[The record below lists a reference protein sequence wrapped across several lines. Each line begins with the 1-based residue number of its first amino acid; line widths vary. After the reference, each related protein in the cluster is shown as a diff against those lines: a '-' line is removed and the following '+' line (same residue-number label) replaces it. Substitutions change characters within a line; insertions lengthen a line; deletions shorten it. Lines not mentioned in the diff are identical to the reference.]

1 MDATRELKEQW
12 AQLGPVVDQLII
24 MTGTA
29 RDAFNR
35 HHRQLVTDLNQQ
47 HEDVAQK
54 INAVSD
60 QLEDLL
66 PKKSGSEKSALLQ
79 LHSMLSHL
87 SVIGDNLAQLSEP
100 LQKKIQGAVLF
111 SDKAV
116 AQTNYLF
123 DHQAGILRSL
133 VDIVHTDNAYLKKY
147 VVEEGQKLLQA
158 CLEFATEHEARLIEG
173 LCLPQAGPIFLAI
186 LDRMRTITQHE
197 LEIVNILTK
206 KS

>member
-1 MDATRELKEQW
+1 MDACRELKEQV
-12 AQLGPVVDQLII
+12 AQMGPIVDQLMT

-35 HHRQLVTDLNQQ
+35 HQRQCLADLNKQQ
-47 HEDVAQK
+47 EVASQK
-54 INAVSD
+54 INAAIK
-60 QLEDLL
+60 QIEGLL
-66 PKKSGSEKSALLQ
+66 SRASGTEKTKFLQ
-79 LHSMLSHL
+79 LHSILSHL
-87 SVIGDNLAQLSEP
+87 NAIGDNLAQLAGP
-100 LQKKIQGAVLF
+100 LEQKIQGAVLF

-133 VDIVHTDNAYLKKY
+133 IDIVHTDNQLLKKY
-147 VVEEGQKLLQA
+147 VVEEGQKMRQS

-186 LDRMRTITQHE
+186 LDRMQTIAQHE
-197 LEIVNILTK
+197 LDIAGILTK
-206 KS
+206 QS